1 MKINLSNKKALVG
14 GSSKGLGYAVAKQL
28 ASCGAIVTM
37 VSRNESLLKKNIIE
51 LKKLTGNDHNYILV
65 DYNNTKKYKEIIDDF
80 FTTNSVDILINNT
93 QGPPAGDVL
102 SVSELDYENT
112 FNLLFQN
119 TISTSMA
126 ALKGMKKN
134 GWGRIINMTS
144 VSVKE
149 PLSYLALSNTI
160 RSAVTSWGKTLSIES
175 GKYNITVNNI
185 LTGFF
190 NTERLKELNSEK
202 AKKFNIETDE
212 VFQKMSE
219 MVPMKR
225 IGEPEEFGYLVA
237 FLSSEYANYI
247 NGVNIP
253 IDGGLLK
260 SMWKNY
266 FKITVLSEGL
276 KGVSIKFPEASI
288 NSSLIFISPFGKPLI

>member
-1 MKINLSNKKALVG
+1 MKINLKNKRALIG

-28 ASCGAIVTM
+28 AVCGAEVTL

-51 LKKLTGNDHNYILV
+51 LKELTGCDHNFLLV
-65 DYNNTKKYKEIIDDF
+65 DYNNSKGYKKIIDEF
-80 FTTNSVDILINNT
+80 FKTNTIDILINNT

-102 SVSELDYENT
+102 SVAESDYEQT

-119 TISTSMA
+119 TVNTSMA
-126 ALKGMKKN
+126 AIKGMKEN
-134 GWGRIINMTS
+134 NWGRIINMTS

-175 GKYNITVNNI
+175 GKYNITVNNV

-190 NTERLKELNSEK
+190 NTERLNQLNEEK
-202 AKKFNIETDE
+202 AKKFNVKTSE
-212 VFQKMSE
+212 VFEKMSE
-219 MVPMKR
+219 MVPLKR
-225 IGEPEEFGYLVA
+225 IGEPEEFAYLIA
-237 FLSSEYANYI
+237 FLSSEYSSYI

-260 SMWKNY
+260 SM
-266 FKITVLSEGL
+266 
-276 KGVSIKFPEASI
+276 
-288 NSSLIFISPFGKPLI
+288 

>member
-80 FTTNSVDILINNT
+80 FKTNSVDILINNT

-119 TISTSMA
+119 TICTSMA

-160 RSAVTSWGKTLSIES
+160 RSAVTSWGKTMSIES

-237 FLSSEYANYI
+237 FLSSEYANSSGSPI
-247 NGVNIP
+247 LFNGTISDIFSNTSLVFILN
-253 IDGGLLK
+253 
-260 SMWKNY
+260 
-266 FKITVLSEGL
+266 F
-276 KGVSIKFPEASI
+276 FAF
-288 NSSLIFISPFGKPLI
+288 SSFN

>member
-80 FTTNSVDILINNT
+80 FKTNSVDILINNT

-102 SVSELDYENT
+102 SVSESDYENT

-266 FKITVLSEGL
+266 FKVTVLSEGL